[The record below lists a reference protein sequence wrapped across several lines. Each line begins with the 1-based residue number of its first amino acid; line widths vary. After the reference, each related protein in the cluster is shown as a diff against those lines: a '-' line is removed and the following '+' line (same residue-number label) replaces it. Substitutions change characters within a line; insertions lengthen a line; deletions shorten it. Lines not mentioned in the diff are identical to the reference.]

1 MSSSLARPMLRAPMR
16 LAGRRYESTAGNA
29 ASKAQQGLSKVTSAA
44 GPAIAGAARGVGN
57 ALGKIGGRTGRLIN
71 FIQAQTPFVTYYG
84 KVGLELTKLVFQGQK
99 MSPPK
104 MGLVVRNQL
113 EYPHANRARHSSMA
127 TFQTT
132 YQNLWTRLQSRSISP
147 QSIIQQVRGLGTPQ
161 LVAGGVVLAECL
173 GFFTVGEIIG
183 RFKLVGYHGEVAH
196 H

>member
-16 LAGRRYESTAGNA
+16 IASRRYESTAGNA

-57 ALGKIGGRTGRLIN
+57 ALGRIGGRTGRLIN

-99 MSPPK
+99 MSPP
-104 MGLVVRNQL
+104 
-113 EYPHANRARHSSMA
+113 SMA

>member
-16 LAGRRYESTAGNA
+16 IAARRYESTASNA

-99 MSPPK
+99 MSPP
-104 MGLVVRNQL
+104 
-113 EYPHANRARHSSMA
+113 SMA

-147 QSIIQQVRGLGTPQ
+147 QSIIQQVRGLGAPQ

>member
-16 LAGRRYESTAGNA
+16 IAGRRFESSSSSSSSTAATA

-57 ALGKIGGRTGRLIN
+57 ALSKIGGRTGRLIN
-71 FIQAQTPFVTYYG
+71 FVQAQTPFVTYYG
-84 KVGLELTKLVFQGQK
+84 KVGLELSKLVFHGQK
-99 MSPPK
+99 MAPPS
-104 MGLVVRNQL
+104 LT
-113 EYPHANRARHSSMA
+113 

-132 YQNLWTRLQSRSISP
+132 YQSLWSRIQSRSISP
-147 QSIIQQVRGLGTPQ
+147 QNIIQQVRGLGTPQ
-161 LVAGGVVLAECL
+161 LVAGSVVLAECL